1 MALAKQT
8 GLPVQK
14 LLVPSTYLKLRT
26 IFTHSAKAIKA
37 GRFLKWTIPSVP
49 IFHTLFTSSSKHCLV
64 RTTKAIKKY
73 SRRAKLSNL
82 PGVEA
87 ILQLSTQTHTLTKY
101 GCTRLQKLLSNG
113 SLCQTIR
120 PSRYRGYTRS
130 IKVKSTADSPHNLAS
145 NFSYTH

>member
-49 IFHTLFTSSSKHCLV
+49 ISTRCSQAVLNTAWYVLQKLSKNIV
-64 RTTKAIKKY
+64 
-73 SRRAKLSNL
+73 RAKLSNL

-101 GCTRLQKLLSNG
+101 GCTRPQKLLSNG
-113 SLCQTIR
+113 RLCQTIR